1 MTSILPVEK
10 EIELDGLTRVLSATP
25 NAALRISRHFG
36 GFKAARDRLLAEDL
50 DAYVAIIRFG
60 CGLKDGDAK
69 GLEDKVFA
77 AGLTSL
83 FVPLLEYIGVL
94 ISGGKPSSSEEDR
107 EPKKA
112 EL

>member
-1 MTSILPVEK
+1 MTQILPVEK
-10 EIELDGLTRVLSATP
+10 EIELDGVTRVLLPTP

-50 DAYVAIIRFG
+50 DAYVAVIRYG
-60 CGLKDGDAK
+60 CGIKEAEAK
-69 GLEDKVFA
+69 GLEEKVFA
-77 AGLTSL
+77 AGLTNL

-94 ISGGKPSSSEEDR
+94 ISGGKLPAEEDK